1 MKFKLYLFTGIYV
14 IILIF
19 SLSCNTVV
27 EKSEE
32 QFSSNSGVVVNKY
45 NEQTVENLSLLCM
58 IWGFAKYY
66 HPTLVQEKYN
76 WDFELFRIMP
86 SIIEAK
92 SKEDRN
98 ELLYKWIK
106 KLPAVPESKDF
117 ITIPSDSIKMY
128 PDIEWIEDKVEL
140 GNKLSSELIKIKYA
154 ERDYYQYSFISMES
168 NMLIGGATTHFLCN
182 ENTYSNL
189 SMLDVGFRL
198 LSLFRYW
205 NIIQYYFPYK
215 YLIEEDWKNII
226 PEFIPQII
234 EAKDKKEY
242 HLVLLKLF
250 SRIRDS
256 HAFSNIEI
264 ECDENLKYG
273 LPAKI
278 KFVEEQAIIT
288 NIEAVKYVRDESVLR
303 QGDIVLEINNVS
315 VDSIVQQLEPFIP
328 ASNDAAK
335 LRNIARILLRNEK
348 ERIWVKYERGG
359 EVLSDSIKLYP
370 VSYFTLHDPLSLKDP
385 FEVLPGNIGYLNLG
399 SNGYKDRY
407 GYTKTS
413 VPSNLSTKGLII
425 DLRIY
430 PSERVTGY
438 RSYDLLYPQTTCVAK
453 LTVGNALFPGLFVAY
468 EKNNIVGVDNPHYYK
483 GKKIILVNE
492 ETQSLGEY
500 LAMIYRQAPNSIVIG
515 STTAGTNGA
524 IAKIEL
530 PGNIETNITLIGKYY
545 PDGKETQRIG
555 IIPDIEV
562 RPTIKGIREGRD
574 EVLEKAIQLIQE

>member
-14 IILIF
+14 LILIF

-66 HPTLVQEKYN
+66 HPTLVEEKYN

-86 SIIEAK
+86 SILQAK
-92 SKEDRN
+92 SKADRN

-106 KLPAVPESKDF
+106 KLPVVPESKDF

-154 ERDYYQYSFISMES
+154 ERKYFRYSFCSWES
-168 NMLIGGATTHFLCN
+168 NMLIGGINSHFFCN
-182 ENTYSNL
+182 ENTYPHL
-189 SMLDVGFRL
+189 SMPDVGFRL
-198 LSLFRYW
+198 LTLFRYW

-256 HAFSNIEI
+256 HAFSNIDI
-264 ECDENLKYG
+264 EYDEYMKYG
-273 LPAKI
+273 LPTRI
-278 KFVEEQAIIT
+278 EFVEDQAIIT
-288 NIEAVKYVRDESVLR
+288 NIENVKYVKDESVLR
-303 QGDIVLEINNVS
+303 QGDVILEINNIL
-315 VDSIVQQLEPFIP
+315 VDSIVNQLKPFIP
-328 ASNDAAK
+328 ASNNAAK
-335 LRNIARILLRNEK
+335 LRNIAKILLRNEK
-348 ERIWVKYERGG
+348 ERIWVKYERYG

-370 VSYFTLHDPLSLKDP
+370 VNYFKVKNPLSLKDP

-399 SNGYKDRY
+399 SNGNKDRY

-425 DLRIY
+425 DLRVY
-430 PSERVTGY
+430 PSNRVTGY
-438 RSYDLLYPQTTCVAK
+438 ESYNLLYPQTICVAK
-453 LTVGNALFPGLFVAY
+453 LTIGNALYPGLFVAFENN
-468 EKNNIVGVDNPHYYK
+468 EKVGVDNPNYYR

-492 ETQSLGEY
+492 GTQSQGEY
-500 LAMIYRQAPNSIVIG
+500 LAMIYRQAPNSVVIG

-524 IAKIEL
+524 IAKIKL
-530 PGNIETNITLIGKYY
+530 PGNIETNITLMGTYY